1 MPRSLPSRYP
11 ARPLARLVIVAAWLV
26 AGCGPTPASPTPIA
40 TPTPTG
46 RGQAELGQA
55 ASPAPSAATPTG
67 AVTTTTLPPPT
78 VAATA
83 LPATAPPTAPPPT
96 PTELGPV
103 ATAVPDIELLFTGDL
118 NPSRCVYSVAKAAN
132 DMTLPYQG
140 LAPLLQA
147 ADITIGSLDGSLS
160 DYTAPAP
167 CDESYRNLMG
177 PSEMADGMAFAG
189 YDVITVATN
198 HAKDCG
204 IVRGCVNDAFLDTLT
219 NLRARGIAPAGGGV
233 NLADAMT
240 PAIVTV
246 HGVRF
251 AFLGVTA
258 VNAPLWAT
266 ADSAGVGPF
275 QTDVYVDAIQRARAV
290 ADVVI
295 ILPHWGREFSG
306 AISYT
311 QRQGAQAMIDAGATL
326 VIGNHPHHVQGV
338 ETFPNGAVAA
348 YSLGNFVFDMQ
359 WSDGTEYTVQGI
371 MVRARFHGAQ
381 LVEVSLLPI
390 HIYDN
395 FQPRLADAD
404 EAAQILADVAASMAS
419 APPP

>member
-1 MPRSLPSRYP
+1 VFHPP
-11 ARPLARLVIVAAWLV
+11 ARPFARLALLVAALV
-26 AGCGPTPASPTPIA
+26 AAGCGPSAAVPTPAAAIA
-40 TPTPTG
+40 T
-46 RGQAELGQA
+46 
-55 ASPAPSAATPTG
+55 ASLPAPT
-67 AVTTTTLPPPT
+67 AVIPTTTPALTAIT
-78 VAATA
+78 VSAT
-83 LPATAPPTAPPPT
+83 TAPPTGTPAPAASTDT
-96 PTELGPV
+96 PAPALSTGTPGPALSTGTPGPATEP
-103 ATAVPDIELLFTGDL
+103 PDIELLFTGDL
-118 NPSRCVYSVAKAAN
+118 NPGRCIYSVAQAAN

-147 ADITIGSLDGSLS
+147 ADITIGSLDGSIS
-160 DYTAPAP
+160 DYSEPAP

-177 PSEMADGMAFAG
+177 PSEMADGLAWAG

-204 IVRGCVNDAFLDTLT
+204 IIRGCVNDAFLDTLS

-240 PAIVTV
+240 PAIITIK
-246 HGVRF
+246 GVRF

-258 VNAPLWAT
+258 INAPLWADD
-266 ADSAGVGPF
+266 DSPGVGPF
-275 QTDVYVDAIQRARAV
+275 KKDVYTDAIQRARAV

-306 AISYT
+306 EISYT

-326 VIGNHPHHVQGV
+326 VIGNHPHRVQGV

-348 YSLGNFVFDMQ
+348 YSLGNFVFDMA
-359 WSDGTEYTVQGI
+359 WSDGTQYTIQGI
-371 MVRARFHGAQ
+371 MLRARFRGAQ
-381 LVEVSLLPI
+381 LVEVTLLPI

-404 EAAQILADVAASMAS
+404 EAATILAEVAASMAS

>member
-1 MPRSLPSRYP
+1 MSGCTSN
-11 ARPLARLVIVAAWLV
+11 LAV
-26 AGCGPTPASPTPIA
+26 PTPAPLATRSPVPSVA
-40 TPTPTG
+40 PTALIPTTTV
-46 RGQAELGQA
+46 LP
-55 ASPAPSAATPTG
+55 SMVPSATITSE
-67 AVTTTTLPPPT
+67 
-78 VAATA
+78 
-83 LPATAPPTAPPPT
+83 PPTAAPDPT
-96 PTELGPV
+96 GTP
-103 ATAVPDIELLFTGDL
+103 VPDIELLFTGDL
-118 NPSRCVYSVAKAAN
+118 NPGRCIYSVAKAAN

-160 DYTAPAP
+160 DYSEPAP
-167 CDESYRNLMG
+167 CDEHYRNLMG
-177 PSEMADGMAFAG
+177 PSEMADGLAWAG

-204 IVRGCVNDAFLDTLT
+204 IIRGCLNDAFLDTLT
-219 NLRARGIAPAGGGV
+219 NLRARGMAPAGGGL
-233 NLADAMT
+233 NLAEAMS
-240 PAIVTV
+240 PAIITV
-246 HGVRF
+246 QGIRF

-258 VNAPLWAT
+258 INAPLWAG
-266 ADSAGVGPF
+266 ADSPGVGPF
-275 QTDVYVDAIQRARAV
+275 KTEVYVDAIRRARQV

-295 ILPHWGREFSG
+295 LLPHWGREFSG
-306 AISYT
+306 EISYT
-311 QRQGAQAMIDAGATL
+311 QRQGAHAMVSAGATL

-359 WSDGTEYTVQGI
+359 WSDGTLYTVQGI

-381 LVEVSLLPI
+381 LAEVSLLPI

-404 EAAQILADVAASMAS
+404 EAAQILAEVSASMAD

>member
-1 MPRSLPSRYP
+1 MLQRLPWPQP
-11 ARPLARLVIVAAWLV
+11 ARRPARLALLVAALLA
-26 AGCGPTPASPTPIA
+26 AGCGPS
-40 TPTPTG
+40 
-46 RGQAELGQA
+46 
-55 ASPAPSAATPTG
+55 
-67 AVTTTTLPPPT
+67 
-78 VAATA
+78 
-83 LPATAPPTAPPPT
+83 TAPPTQPPAASASPVPSVAAPTVAVPTTTLVPTWTAAPPTNTATSLPPVSTDT
-96 PTELGPV
+96 PEPPATATEL
-103 ATAVPDIELLFTGDL
+103 PDIELLFTGDL
-118 NPSRCVYSVAKAAN
+118 NPGRCIYSVAQAAN

-160 DYTAPAP
+160 DYSQPAP
-167 CDESYRNLMG
+167 CDEHYRNLMG
-177 PSEMADGMAFAG
+177 PAVMADGLAWAG

-204 IVRGCVNDAFLDTLT
+204 IVRGCVNDAFLDTLS

-240 PAIVTV
+240 PAIITV
-246 HGVRF
+246 QGVRF

-258 VNAPLWAT
+258 INAPLWAEED
-266 ADSAGVGPF
+266 APGVGPF
-275 QTDVYVDAIQRARAV
+275 KKEVYVAAIERARAV

-306 AISYT
+306 EISYT
-311 QRQGAQAMIDAGATL
+311 QRQGAQAMVDAGATL

-348 YSLGNFVFDMQ
+348 YALGNFVFDMA
-359 WSDGTEYTVQGI
+359 WSDGTLYTIQGL
-371 MVRARFHGAQ
+371 MLRARFHGAE

-395 FQPRLADAD
+395 YQPRLAGTD
-404 EAAQILADVAASMAS
+404 EAAQILAEVAASMAS

>member
-1 MPRSLPSRYP
+1 MPRSSPSRSP
-11 ARPLARLVIVAAWLV
+11 APPIARMALLAAALIV
-26 AGCGPTPASPTPIA
+26 AGCGPAPAPA
-40 TPTPTG
+40 PTG
-46 RGQAELGQA
+46 TPLATA
-55 ASPAPSAATPTG
+55 APSA
-67 AVTTTTLPPPT
+67 T
-78 VAATA
+78 VATAIPTDTPVAPTATA
-83 LPATAPPTAPPPT
+83 LPATTVPAPTGT
-96 PTELGPV
+96 PV
-103 ATAVPDIELLFTGDL
+103 ATALPDIELLFTGDI
-118 NPSRCVYSVAKAAN
+118 NPGRCVYAVAKAAN

-160 DYTAPAP
+160 DYNPPAP

-177 PSEMADGMAFAG
+177 PSEMADGLAFAG
-189 YDVITVATN
+189 YDVISVATN

-204 IVRGCVNDAFLDTLT
+204 IIRGCINDAFLDTLA

-240 PAIVTV
+240 PAIITV
-246 HGVRF
+246 QGVRF

-258 VNAPLWAT
+258 VNAPLWAE
-266 ADSAGVGPF
+266 ADAPGVGPF
-275 QTDVYVDAIQRARAV
+275 QTDIYVAAIQRAREL

-295 ILPHWGREFSG
+295 ILPHWGREFTNQ
-306 AISYT
+306 ISYS
-311 QRQGAQAMIDAGATL
+311 QQLGAYAMVNAGATL
-326 VIGNHPHHVQGV
+326 VIGNHPHRVQGV

-348 YSLGNFVFDMQ
+348 YSLGNFVFDMA
-359 WSDGTEYTVQGI
+359 WSDGTQYTIQGI

-404 EAAQILADVAASMAS
+404 EAAQILAEVAASLAA